1 MPTYD
6 PFEQRMAVRVV
17 YDGAAWAGKT
27 TNVKQLCTLFAAQRS
42 SELLSPAEMNG
53 RTLYF
58 DWLQISAGVVCGF
71 PLLCQVVSA
80 PGQAVLA
87 PRRRQLL
94 LSADVVVYVVDS
106 SPDAIE
112 DAERGLA
119 LLDEIGRARGMPVP
133 LVVQANKQ
141 DHADATAGTALLGLL
156 GREDA
161 AVVEAIASEGIGVV
175 DTFVTA
181 IRTVAR
187 ALQSR
192 SEEQSLHVHVRRA
205 ETAEEALARLADEPI
220 DPEWAVEMLLEEA
233 QSVLVQEEERRRLT
247 ADAVALTAAA
257 TAVAEIAAF
266 DDSAAADD
274 ERPTA
279 PPRSPTAPPLP
290 SPDVPTGFIWPA
302 HTGRA
307 VVRSL
312 ALGVV
317 APHEIDDEGTVHHV
331 TRRHVVKT
339 SVRAR
344 YASREPAR
352 QALVRA
358 ARQCAQLDRL
368 LVPETVLVA
377 QPADDGTCW
386 IWTVRPDLP
395 SLAEALQAAPATL
408 LVSAY
413 ADALAESTR
422 VSLRHGLVLDFAPT
436 SFGVDQSALRYLGDL
451 ALEPPSADRLAGSM
465 RRAFEGVERCG
476 ADVGMFAEALERAL
490 EKRLTADERARTFAS
505 LPGRAVAS

>member
-42 SELLSPAEMNG
+42 SDLFSPAEMNG

-80 PGQAVLA
+80 PGQVVLA

-94 LSADVVVYVVDS
+94 RSADVVVHVVGS
-106 SPDAIE
+106 GPNAIE
-112 DAERGLA
+112 EAKRGLA
-119 LLDEIGRARGMPVP
+119 LLDEIAKERGAPLP

-141 DHADATAGTALLGLL
+141 DRPDATDGKSLLALL
-156 GREDA
+156 GREES
-161 AVVEAIASEGIGVV
+161 AVVEAIASDGVGVV

-192 SEEQSLHVHVRRA
+192 SEERSLHVHVRRA
-205 ETAEEALARLADEPI
+205 ETADETLAHLAEEPI
-220 DPEWAVEMLLEEA
+220 DPEWAAEMLLEEA
-233 QSVLVQEEERRRLT
+233 QSLLLQEEERARLASDAT
-247 ADAVALTAAA
+247 AHLVARE
-257 TAVAEIAAF
+257 AVAEIEAWG
-266 DDSAAADD
+266 DTVPPPS
-274 ERPTA
+274 EPPTVRPA
-279 PPRSPTAPPLP
+279 RRTAPPLP

-317 APHEIDDEGTVHHV
+317 AAHEIDAEGNVHHV
-331 TRRHVVKT
+331 AHDHVVKT
-339 SVRAR
+339 SARAR
-344 YASREPAR
+344 YAAREPAR

-358 ARQCAQLDRL
+358 ARECAQLDGL

-386 IWTVRPDLP
+386 IWTVRPNLP
-395 SLAEALQAAPATL
+395 TLAQSLRSAGSTE
-408 LVSAY
+408 LVTAF
-413 ADALAESTR
+413 ADALAEATR
-422 VSLRHGLVLDFAPT
+422 VSLRHGLALDFSPHA
-436 SFGVDQSALRYLGDL
+436 FGVDRGVLRYLGETEL
-451 ALEPPSADRLAGSM
+451 APPNAERLAAAM
-465 RRAFEGVERCG
+465 HDAFEGVERCG
-476 ADVGMFAEALERAL
+476 ADV
-490 EKRLTADERARTFAS
+490 S
-505 LPGRAVAS
+505 L